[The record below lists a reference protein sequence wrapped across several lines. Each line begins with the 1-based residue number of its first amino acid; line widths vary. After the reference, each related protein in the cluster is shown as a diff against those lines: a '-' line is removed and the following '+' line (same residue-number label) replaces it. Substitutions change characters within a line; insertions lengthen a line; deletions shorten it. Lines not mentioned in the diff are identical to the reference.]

1 MAFSLNASIPM
12 SGASPLPDIADTMG
26 QAVNLAN
33 AFDAR
38 RQNQA
43 AIGRQQQVRNAF
55 ANSPTGQP
63 NFQQVAAID
72 PELGM
77 KMQDMA
83 AQAAQRQAESQ
94 RWLAQSRMNDDKVQE
109 AQQKFA
115 QEHHAAQLAH
125 GLGFLAPML
134 QDINTPGYATNP
146 IAKQHVTSEWQKNA
160 PVLATDGGLSE
171 FKNVDPNS
179 PDFEKQ
185 IADVYNQLN
194 TENNNLGQHFTAYT
208 KAQTDLQAL
217 GIKGTQET
225 NLQNLKNQ
233 GAKAAQQIKNNGPI
247 VQRTDK
253 QDKEQNVLYQQG
265 LAQITSLRGDK
276 SLQATE
282 AQRDGAIDAMK
293 TIQRAE
299 KSGQPMNNF
308 DMINVLSKIN
318 EGKGEG
324 KIPQTLAGNIGK
336 AFQMVTGQPAPATT
350 AGIQTALKNLVT
362 QIGTDADA
370 KHAAY
375 MAPHLAFNPGLNS
388 ENQTRLSK
396 LSRGLSFGEATAP
409 AAQLKTYT
417 PIEAKILP
425 PGTHFLAI
433 DGKEHVR
440 N

>member
-12 SGASPLPDIADTMG
+12 SGVPAIPDIADTMG

-43 AIGRQQQVRNAF
+43 AIGRQQQVRNVF

-63 NFQQVAAID
+63 DYQKVAAID
-72 PELGM
+72 PEMAM
-77 KMQDMA
+77 KMQDLA

-94 RWLAQSRMNDDKVQE
+94 RWMAQSRMNDEKVQMS
-109 AQQKFA
+109 QQQLA
-115 QEHHAAQLAH
+115 VEHHAAQLAH
-125 GLGFLAPML
+125 GLGFLSPML

-146 IAKQHVTSEWQKNA
+146 IAKQYVHDQWQKNA
-160 PVLATDGGLSE
+160 PALSKEGGLSE
-171 FKNVDPNS
+171 FADINPDS

-185 IADVYNQLN
+185 VNDVYNRLN

-217 GIKGTQET
+217 GIKGAQET
-225 NLQNLKNQ
+225 ALQNQKNAGALAAAHVKNQ
-233 GAKAAQQIKNNGPI
+233 KPVATPGAGG
-247 VQRTDK
+247 
-253 QDKEQNVLYQQG
+253 QDKEQNLLYQQG
-265 LAQITSLRGDK
+265 LSQITSLRGDR
-276 SLQATE
+276 SLQAVE

-299 KSGQPMNNF
+299 KSGQPMNSF

-324 KIPQTLAGNIGK
+324 KIPQTLAGNVGK
-336 AFQMVTGQPAPATT
+336 AFQLVTGQPAPSTT
-350 AGIQTALKNLVT
+350 IGIQNALKALVT
-362 QIGTDADA
+362 QIGSDADQ

-375 MAPHLAFNPGLNS
+375 MAPHLAFNPGLTP
-388 ENQTRLSK
+388 ENQARLSG
-396 LSRGLSFGEATAP
+396 LARGLNYAQATAP
-409 AAQLKTYT
+409 ALKTAT
-417 PIEAKILP
+417 PEEAAKLP
-425 PGTHFLAI
+425 SGTHFLTT
-433 DGKEHVR
+433 DGIEHVR
-440 N
+440 K